1 MNAWTFC
8 LWICRMFLHLFL
20 WRIFSRAKF
29 GSGTIC
35 DMFGFIHIL
44 LQHDLVWGDRGYWE
58 TIVAYMS
65 VEDPD
70 QACLM
75 HLISAF
81 GEICLLKKR
90 KKWFGSTQSK
100 WVLSSIS
107 NGGLV
112 DSLCGLYMSACL
124 NYVRNSGFFG
134 FSYVRFSFFILG
146 SPLILFKW

>member
-1 MNAWTFC
+1 MTSTHMNAWTFY
-8 LWICRMFLHLFL
+8 LWICRMFLHPFL

-70 QACLM
+70 QVCLM

-81 GEICLLKKR
+81 GEICLLKKE
-90 KKWFGSTQSK
+90 KKVIWFNSEQIGPIFYLQWWFS
-100 WVLSSIS
+100 WFIVWLVYVCSSQ
-107 NGGLV
+107 
-112 DSLCGLYMSACL
+112 LC
-124 NYVRNSGFFG
+124 
-134 FSYVRFSFFILG
+134 
-146 SPLILFKW
+146 